1 MTLQE
6 MLSTVEDPRSRH
18 GLRHPLPDVL
28 LMCIMAMM
36 SGHQGYREIGRF
48 LNRNRKEFQKS
59 FLLLHKVPTYVTVR
73 EILQKIDF
81 DKFSKVFNQWA
92 LQYVPMCKGDTKAID
107 GKAIGSTV
115 SDCFSP
121 YQNFVS
127 LVSVFSSQRG
137 IVLYCDKIENKKE
150 SEIPT
155 VQQLIKAL
163 DVKGEVFTLDAI
175 HCQKKR
181 QRLLFQRVITM

>member
-1 MTLQE
+1 
-6 MLSTVEDPRSRH
+6 MLSSVEDPRSKH

-28 LMCIMAMM
+28 FMCIMGMM
-36 SGHQGYREIGRF
+36 SGYQGYREIGRF
-48 LNRNRKEFQKS
+48 MKRNEKELRKT
-59 FLLLHKVPTYVTVR
+59 FLLLHKVPTYVTIR
-73 EILQKIDF
+73 EILQNIDF
-81 DKFSKVFNQWA
+81 DKLSDAFNQWA

-115 SDCFSP
+115 SDCFSS

-127 LVSVFSSQRG
+127 LVSVFSAQRG
-137 IVLYCDKIENKKE
+137 IVLRCDKIENKKE

-155 VQQLIKAL
+155 VQQLIRTL

-181 QRLLFQRVITM
+181 QKLLF